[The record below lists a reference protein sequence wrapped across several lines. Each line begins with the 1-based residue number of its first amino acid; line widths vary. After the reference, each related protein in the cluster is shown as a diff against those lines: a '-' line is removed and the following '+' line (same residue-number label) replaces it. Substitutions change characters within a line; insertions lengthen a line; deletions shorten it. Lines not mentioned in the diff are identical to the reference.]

1 MLGIPGGALI
11 KFLIVGAAILTLG
24 LIVYLGYE
32 STAIEVETFEALKGE
47 FIVDVAVSGE
57 LKSLRSTKIAGP
69 RLIGDL
75 KIVKLAPEGEYVE
88 EGDFLIQ
95 FDTSYLEERLHNYE
109 SILATKYQ
117 ELEVLLAQ
125 QKTDSVRRGNQL
137 KKDQLQLELDKMG
150 SLSSQFDAEIE
161 KQHDKIGMQMKE
173 LQILNKAD
181 EIEITKLENRDKL
194 TIKYEE
200 IKRYKKYVDDYK
212 KRIDDTIV
220 YAPVPGMVVYLE
232 VYMGMGVLR
241 REKIRVGATS
251 LFYGEP
257 FIELS
262 DLSEMLVKTAV
273 NEIEV
278 GKIKRNQEVII
289 KLDTDKRVYYGT
301 VSRVATL
308 AEKVY
313 VNPNTRD
320 EFRNLY
326 TVEIAIKNSEENTEN
341 NGALI
346 PGMSA
351 ACRIITDRLQ
361 DVVYI
366 PIQSVIEVEDET
378 FVYVKDGG
386 TYKKS
391 PIVTGV
397 KNKDYIVIKEGLEPG
412 QLVTLRDPYKKLQ
425 GIGIELKEKQLKPA
439 TAKKETG
446 GIPADMPVII
456 IRDF

>member
-1 MLGIPGGALI
+1 MLRIPGGNRA
-11 KFLIVGAAILTLG
+11 KFLTVGMAILTLG
-24 LIVYLGYE
+24 LIVYLGYK
-32 STAIEVETFEALKGE
+32 STAIEVETFEAIRGE
-47 FIVDVAVSGE
+47 FIVDVVASGE
-57 LKSLRSTKIAGP
+57 FKSLRSTKIAGP
-69 RLIGDL
+69 SGLGEI
-75 KIVKLAPEGEYVE
+75 KIIDLAPENEYVE
-88 EGDFLIQ
+88 KGDFLIQ
-95 FDTSYLEERLHNYE
+95 FDDSYLEERLYNYK
-109 SILATKYQ
+109 STLATKYQ

-125 QKTDSVRRGNQL
+125 QRTDSVRRGNQL
-137 KKDQLQLELDKMG
+137 KKDQLQLELDKIG

-161 KQHDKIGMQMKE
+161 KQRDQIGMHMKE
-173 LQILNKAD
+173 LQLLDKAD
-181 EIEITKLENRDKL
+181 EIESKKLENREKL
-194 TIKYEE
+194 IIKYEE
-200 IKRYKKYVDDYK
+200 IKRYEKYVDDYT
-212 KRIDDTIV
+212 KRLGETTV

-232 VYMGMGVLR
+232 VYMGLGVLS
-241 REKIRVGATS
+241 REKVRVGATS
-251 LFYGEP
+251 IFYGEP

-278 GKIKRNQEVII
+278 GKIKRNQEVIV
-289 KLDTDKRVYYGT
+289 KLDTDERIYYGT
-301 VSRVATL
+301 VSRIATL

-313 VNPNTRD
+313 VNPNTRN

-351 ACRIITDRLQ
+351 TCTIITDRLQ
-361 DVVYI
+361 DAVYI
-366 PIQSVIEVEDET
+366 PIQSVFEAENET

-397 KNKDYIVIKEGLEPG
+397 KNKDYVVIKKGLESG
-412 QLVTLRDPYKKLQ
+412 QIVALRDPYKKLQ
-425 GIGIELKEKQLKPA
+425 GIGTELKEKQLKPA

-446 GIPADMPVII
+446 EVPVNMPVVI
-456 IRDF
+456 IRDP

>member
-1 MLGIPGGALI
+1 MLGIPVSNRA
-11 KFLIVGAAILTLG
+11 KFLIVGGAILTLG
-24 LIVYLGYE
+24 LIMYFGYE
-32 STAIEVETFEALKGE
+32 STAFEVETFEAIKGE
-47 FIVDVAVSGE
+47 FIVDVTVSGE

-69 RLIGDL
+69 RLIGDS
-75 KIVKLAPEGEYVE
+75 KIVKLVPEGEYVE

-117 ELEVLLAQ
+117 ELDVLLAQ

-161 KQHDKIGMQMKE
+161 KQRDQIGMQMKE

-181 EIEITKLENRDKL
+181 EIESTKLENRDKL
-194 TIKYEE
+194 IIKYEE

-232 VYMGMGVLR
+232 VYMGLGVLR
-241 REKIRVGATS
+241 KEKIRVGAS
-251 LFYGEP
+251 SIFYGEP

-320 EFRNLY
+320 KFRNLY
-326 TVEIAIKNSEENTEN
+326 TVEIAIKNSEENAEN

-366 PIQSVIEVEDET
+366 PVQSVIKEGDDA

-391 PIVTGV
+391 PVVTGV
-397 KNKDYIVIKEGLEPG
+397 KNKDYVVIKEGLEPG
-412 QLVTLRDPYKKLQ
+412 KLVTLRDPYKKLQ
-425 GIGIELKEKQLKPA
+425 GSGIELKEKQLKPA
-439 TAKKETG
+439 TEQKETG
-446 GIPADMPVII
+446 GIPVDVPVII